1 MRDVAQAKHNIR
13 TDCIDMADDTPEHL
27 TGTEARAGSKTGVN
41 RVALF
46 GGLGLVIVI
55 FAIILFVAG

>member
-1 MRDVAQAKHNIR
+1 MDQNH
-13 TDCIDMADDTPEHL
+13 PEHL
-27 TGTEARAGSKTGVN
+27 TGTEARAGTTPGVA

-55 FAIILFVAG
+55 FAIILVVAG

>member
-1 MRDVAQAKHNIR
+1 MDQDH
-13 TDCIDMADDTPEHL
+13 PEHL
-27 TGTEARAGSKTGVN
+27 TGTEARAGTSSGVA

-55 FAIILFVAG
+55 FAIILLVAG